1 MLNEIFI
8 KHHQIGLRIIGAWPT
23 CPLIMG
29 YYFGM
34 GISVFLMIFAVW
46 NVVEVY
52 DDLEVLMDN
61 LVSSIGCVLGLCK
74 ITIFYLKH
82 KSLTLVINTISD
94 DHLQNSKCEEP
105 RSEVMLQNST
115 RSQLIS
121 KCIIV
126 MYNSMNMTYVL
137 RTLASYVVD
146 EVQDRKFLAQVTF
159 PVDARQS
166 PLYEFIFIGQVITA
180 SICFNSN
187 AFIEGML
194 VTAVLHASSKIN
206 LVQREISTFS
216 TTYSTNMNDRTLTL
230 VALKRLVQKHLEFVK
245 FSQVI
250 QEIFSPVTFFHI
262 FSLTLLQ
269 VTSAYLFLDGLE
281 KGSEPIILI
290 HNATLAMSLLVSTGY
305 YCIVGEYLTNQSEVI
320 FNDLYNCMWYT
331 FSNQDKKAVNFML
344 AKAREPVHLT
354 VGKFSNLSLIYLTS
368 IMKTSFS
375 YLSVVRA
382 AR

>member
-105 RSEVMLQNST
+105 RSEVMLQNT
-115 RSQLIS
+115 
-121 KCIIV
+121 
-126 MYNSMNMTYVL
+126 
-137 RTLASYVVD
+137 SYVVD